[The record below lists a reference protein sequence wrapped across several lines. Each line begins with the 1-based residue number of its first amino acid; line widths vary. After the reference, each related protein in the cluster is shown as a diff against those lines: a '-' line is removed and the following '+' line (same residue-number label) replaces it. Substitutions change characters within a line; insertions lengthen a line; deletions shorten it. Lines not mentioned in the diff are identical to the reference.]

1 MLLKNKKIEQM
12 SLLLIQLQAFANS
25 QFQLYSDE
33 NQAQP
38 AVMQQRQIAT
48 LNFLSAAVQ
57 VVPVQLCCDLATA
70 ITKLIDRSV
79 DNKVKKTAY
88 LTLEVLYASRR
99 LTQSGDHIEV
109 IIRHLLE
116 NPELPEAASA
126 AGSQDQEQTQR
137 IVAYIQ
143 AVGQI
148 VLNLCS
154 VQASSQQ
161 QANQQI
167 LRYMTFTFSV
177 LSEYLVGEGE
187 RVQRAAFN
195 AIRLL
200 LQHGLQPKFFKE
212 DQSAKPIKGKSK
224 RDQNILELLK
234 FSELSLNEEVKNMR
248 VDGSKLLSWR
258 DKLIIHMLYLLTSRF
273 QGVFDL
279 VLRIVQT
286 FVEKVG
292 AEINES

>member
-1 MLLKNKKIEQM
+1 M
-12 SLLLIQLQAFANS
+12 
-25 QFQLYSDE
+25 
-33 NQAQP
+33 
-38 AVMQQRQIAT
+38 
-48 LNFLSAAVQ
+48 
-57 VVPVQLCCDLATA
+57 
-70 ITKLIDRSV
+70 
-79 DNKVKKTAY
+79 
-88 LTLEVLYASRR
+88 
-99 LTQSGDHIEV
+99 
-109 IIRHLLE
+109 
-116 NPELPEAASA
+116 
-126 AGSQDQEQTQR
+126 
-137 IVAYIQ
+137 AYIQ

-154 VQASSQQ
+154 VQTSNQEE
-161 QANQQI
+161 ANQQI

-187 RVQRAAFN
+187 RIQRAAFN

-212 DQSAKPIKGKSK
+212 DQSGKPTKGKSK

-248 VDGSKLLSWR
+248 VGGSKLLSWR